1 MKIFLAV
8 LLALSAHLLAVESL
22 ASNDNQETKS
32 VKEVYISL
40 QLNEASIE
48 DVFRQ
53 IEYTTGFYFI
63 YDQKNIDRRVRLN
76 ITEGNISVADIL
88 MEISRYA
95 NLKFKQIN
103 NSINVKKK
111 DANTG
116 DVEIEVIIQSRLVTG
131 RVVAASDN
139 LPIPGVNVF
148 VKDTN
153 VGTITDLEGEYSI
166 EVPEGS
172 VLIFSFVGYNTIE
185 RIVGNQSVIN
195 VQLVEDIRQ
204 LENIVIVGYGAQR
217 KSDLTGSVSSVRGDD
232 LLKIPAANPL
242 QALQGKVAGVQI
254 NNTSGEP
261 GSDPT
266 VRVRGV
272 GTIGDANPVYVV
284 DGVILS
290 DISFLNTNDIFSI
303 ELLKDASA
311 TAIYGSRGANG
322 VFIVTTKQGG
332 ANVEPQITFRSEVS
346 VQRLQ
351 NKIDLLS
358 GREFAQAYNEIRPGT
373 FNNLDRVPNVD
384 WQDLIFVDNP
394 IIQSYDLS
402 ASGGGDNVSFYLG
415 LGMFNQ
421 EGIIPKS
428 DFSRYTVKVNSSYR
442 PSRFLNLGT
451 NITGAYINDQH
462 APNVVYTAY
471 GAWPTDPPFDEDGN
485 FAEIRGTANPL
496 AAIEYTNAETN
507 RYRLVSNTFADFTFF
522 TGLRLRTSYQTDLEF
537 GKGRSFT
544 PVYFVS
550 PLQQN
555 PQTHLS
561 NRFSQSNFWIWENT
575 LNFNREITIHRFD
588 ALAGVT
594 FQRQNFEAPSFSVR
608 NLIRSN
614 EEFWYLNASLSD
626 SALVNMG
633 PGDLFTTSMLS
644 YLFRLNY
651 TFDDRFLFTGT
662 YRIDGS
668 SNFAANHRF
677 ASFPSLA
684 LGWNITNEGFFPE
697 WGFLNNLK
705 LRASWG
711 IVGNEKIPWADQFTL
726 INNTAGAVFG
736 QNPVLVPG
744 STLGSAGNPALRWE
758 STEQYNLG
766 VEFLSFDGR
775 LSGEIDYYRKN
786 TYDIL
791 VLLSPPG
798 FIGLGSFQQVR
809 YNAANVLNTGLEFNL
824 GWESAFGQVGYR
836 VHALG
841 STIRNEVK
849 SLGAA
854 IPADSVIRAGSI
866 LGYQVT
872 ATVPGHPI
880 GSFTGY
886 DVIGIYQTQ
895 ADLDRYPSLS
905 GQRLGDLI
913 YRDVNGDGRIT
924 NADRV
929 IIGSPVP
936 DFIYGFGV
944 EFDYGGFNLALDF
957 QGQLG
962 NDIYNGKNQNRFTV
976 LNFEGDVRNRWTGP
990 GTSNTEPRMTASAR
1004 NFPPSTYYLEDGS
1017 FLRLRS
1023 ASLSYSL
1030 PANIVNP
1037 VGMNRAIV
1045 YLRGTNVF
1053 TLTNYSGYSP
1063 EIGGAPL
1070 QAGIDMGIYPITSV
1084 YSIGVNF
1091 SF

>member
-1 MKIFLAV
+1 MKVFLTVV
-8 LLALSAHLLAVESL
+8 LFLSIHLNTVEL
-22 ASNDNQETKS
+22 VAFNGHQDARS
-32 VKEVYISL
+32 VKDVYVSL
-40 QLNEASIE
+40 QLKDVLIE
-48 DVFRQ
+48 DVFRH
-53 IEYTTGFYFI
+53 IESQTGFYFI
-63 YDQKNIDRRVRLN
+63 YDQKNIDRRVKLSF
-76 ITEGNISVADIL
+76 TKGNIAVADIL
-88 MEISRYA
+88 MEISRQA
-95 NLKFKQIN
+95 HLRFKQIN
-103 NSINVKKK
+103 NSINVRKKES
-111 DANTG
+111 NVEE
-116 DVEIEVIIQSRLVTG
+116 VEIEIIIQSRLVSG
-131 RVVAASDN
+131 RIVAASDKF
-139 LPIPGVNVF
+139 PIPGVNV
-148 VKDTN
+148 VLKNTN
-153 VGTITDLEGEYSI
+153 VGTITDREGEYSI
-166 EVPEGS
+166 EVPEDA
-172 VLIFSFVGYNTIE
+172 VLVFSFVGYNTIE
-185 RIVGNQSVIN
+185 RQVGNQSVIN
-195 VQLVEDIRQ
+195 VEMVEDIRQ
-204 LENIVIVGYGAQR
+204 LENIVIIGYGTQR

-232 LLKIPAANPL
+232 LVRIPAANPL
-242 QALQGKVAGVQI
+242 QALQGKVAGVQVS
-254 NNTSGEP
+254 NTSGEP

-272 GTIGDANPVYVV
+272 GTIGDANPIYVV

-290 DISFLNTNDIFSI
+290 DISFLNTNDIYSI

-332 ANVEPQITFRSEVS
+332 TNVEPQISFRSEVS

-373 FNNLDRVPNVD
+373 FNNLDRVSNVD

-394 IIQSYDLS
+394 LIHSYDLS
-402 ASGGGDNVSFYLG
+402 ASGGGDNVSFYMG
-415 LGMFNQ
+415 LGVFNQ

-428 DFSRYTVKVNSSYR
+428 DFTRYTVKVNTSYR

-451 NITGAYINDQH
+451 NLTGAHINDQH

-471 GAWPTDPPFDEDGN
+471 GAWPTDPPFDAEGN

-496 AAIEYTNAETN
+496 AAIEYTNAESN

-522 TGLRLRTSYQTDLEF
+522 NDLRLRTSYQTDLEF

-555 PQTHLS
+555 PQTQLS

-575 LNFNREITIHRFD
+575 LNYNREITNHRFD
-588 ALAGVT
+588 ALAGIT
-594 FQRQNFEAPSFSVR
+594 FQRHNFEAPSFSVR
-608 NLIRSN
+608 NLIRSD
-614 EEFWYLNASLSD
+614 EDFWYLNASLSD
-626 SALVNMG
+626 SAMVSMG
-633 PGDLFTTSMLS
+633 GGDLFSTSMLS
-644 YLFRLNY
+644 YIFRLNY
-651 TFDDRFLFTGT
+651 TFDERFLFTGT

-668 SNFAANHRF
+668 SNFAANNRF
-677 ASFPSLA
+677 GFFPSLA
-684 LGWNITNEGFFPE
+684 LGWNITNEEFFPE
-697 WGFLNNLK
+697 WQFVDHMK

-726 INNTAGAVFG
+726 INNNAGAVFG
-736 QNPVLVPG
+736 RNGVLVAG
-744 STLGSAGNPALRWE
+744 STLGAAGNPDVRWE

-766 VEFLSFDGR
+766 LEFLTFNGR
-775 LSGEIDYYRKN
+775 LLGEIDYYRKS

-798 FIGLGSFQQVR
+798 YIGLGSFQLLR

-824 GWESAFGQVGYR
+824 SWENTAGDLGYR
-836 VHALG
+836 FNILG

-872 ATVPGHPI
+872 ATIPGYPI
-880 GSFTGY
+880 GAFTGY

-895 ADLDRYPSLS
+895 TDLDQFPSLP
-905 GQRLGDLI
+905 GQGLGDLI

-936 DFIYGFGV
+936 DLIYGFGI
-944 EFDYGGFNLALDF
+944 ELDYGGFNLALDF

-962 NDIYNGKNQNRFTV
+962 NEIYNGKNQNRFTV
-976 LNFEGDVRNRWTGP
+976 LNFEGALRDRWTGP
-990 GTSNTEPRMTASAR
+990 GTSNTEPRLTSNAR
-1004 NFPPSTYYLEDGS
+1004 NFPPSSYYIEDGS

-1030 PANIVNP
+1030 PENIINALGVNRT
-1037 VGMNRAIV
+1037 MV
-1045 YLRGTNVF
+1045 YVRGTNVF

-1084 YSIGVNF
+1084 YSIGLNF